1 MRECTAEEDERKGR
15 GMGRE
20 YRMDISRKDW
30 QIEVERERLLWKL
43 SAVPSLYILRT
54 KSMLFQLNV
63 GHIDATVS

>member
-1 MRECTAEEDERKGR
+1 
-15 GMGRE
+15 MGRE
-20 YRMDISRKDW
+20 YRMGISRKDG